1 MKKTINNVQII
12 ITCKSLLKYH
22 YLFILITLEINV
34 SQNKVEGL
42 HLCFIIVF
50 FIICSILFYSKLFE
64 PTLIHEKNIH

>member
-1 MKKTINNVQII
+1 MNKTINNVQII

-22 YLFILITLEINV
+22 YLFILITLE
-34 SQNKVEGL
+34 K
-42 HLCFIIVF
+42 CFTKQGGRATFVFFNSF